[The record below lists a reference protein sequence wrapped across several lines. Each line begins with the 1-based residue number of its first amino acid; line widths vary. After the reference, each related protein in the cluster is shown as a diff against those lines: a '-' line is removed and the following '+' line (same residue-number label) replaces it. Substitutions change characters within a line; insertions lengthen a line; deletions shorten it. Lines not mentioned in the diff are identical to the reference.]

1 MHSSE
6 KAYWKHAKDKEAV
19 LISWKIEMKLT
30 ELEKDVIVAI
40 TENEYSD
47 IPGDHVW
54 SWSVADNC
62 KITHK
67 DQVSGVVSS
76 LVKKG
81 LTKCYEEGKDSTI
94 HLTDAGIKVYRRIK
108 GK

>member
-1 MHSSE
+1 MN
-6 KAYWKHAKDKEAV
+6 
-19 LISWKIEMKLT
+19 LT
-30 ELEKDVIVAI
+30 ELEKDVIIAI

-47 IPGDHVW
+47 VPGDPVW

-76 LVKKG
+76 LAKKG
-81 LTKCYEEGKDSTI
+81 LAECYNDRGKDSTI

-108 GK
+108 EEYI

>member
-1 MHSSE
+1 MN
-6 KAYWKHAKDKEAV
+6 
-19 LISWKIEMKLT
+19 LT

-47 IPGDHVW
+47 APGNPVW
-54 SWSVADNC
+54 SWSVTDNC
-62 KITHK
+62 KTTHK

-81 LTKCYEEGKDSTI
+81 LAECYNDRGKDSTI
-94 HLTDAGIKVYRRIK
+94 HLTNAGVRAYHRIK
-108 GK
+108 KISKEEKK

>member
-1 MHSSE
+1 ME
-6 KAYWKHAKDKEAV
+6 
-19 LISWKIEMKLT
+19 LT
-30 ELEKDVIVAI
+30 ELEKDVVVAI

-47 IPGDHVW
+47 VPGNPVW

-76 LVKKG
+76 LIKKG
-81 LTKCYEEGKDSTI
+81 LVVSQNYDKDDIVYLTKKGVAEYKQIKEAGK
-94 HLTDAGIKVYRRIK
+94 
-108 GK
+108 

>member
-1 MHSSE
+1 
-6 KAYWKHAKDKEAV
+6 V
-19 LISWKIEMKLT
+19 KLT

-47 IPGDHVW
+47 VPGNPVW

-81 LTKCYEEGKDSTI
+81 LVECYDDRGKDSTV
-94 HLTDAGIKVYRRIK
+94 HLTDAGIKVYHGIK
-108 GK
+108 EKG

>member
-1 MHSSE
+1 
-6 KAYWKHAKDKEAV
+6 
-19 LISWKIEMKLT
+19 MKLT

-47 IPGDHVW
+47 VPEDAVW

-76 LVKKG
+76 LTKKG
-81 LTKCYEEGKDSTI
+81 LAECYNDRGKDSTI
-94 HLTDAGIKVYRRIK
+94 HLTDAGVKAYHGIKK
-108 GK
+108 EKNS

>member
-1 MHSSE
+1 M
-6 KAYWKHAKDKEAV
+6 
-19 LISWKIEMKLT
+19 ISWKIEMKLT

-54 SWSVADNC
+54 SWSIADTC

-67 DQVSGVVSS
+67 NQVSGVVSS

-81 LTKCYEEGKDSTI
+81 LAKCYEEGKDSTVK
-94 HLTDAGIKVYRRIK
+94 LTGTGIRAYRGIKK
-108 GK
+108 EKDS

>member
-1 MHSSE
+1 
-6 KAYWKHAKDKEAV
+6 
-19 LISWKIEMKLT
+19 MKLT
-30 ELEKDVIVAI
+30 ELEKDVIIAI

-47 IPGDHVW
+47 SPGDPVW

-62 KITHK
+62 KIIHK

-81 LTKCYEEGKDSTI
+81 LAECYEEGKDSTVK
-94 HLTDAGIKVYRRIK
+94 LTDTGVKAYHGIKE
-108 GK
+108 G